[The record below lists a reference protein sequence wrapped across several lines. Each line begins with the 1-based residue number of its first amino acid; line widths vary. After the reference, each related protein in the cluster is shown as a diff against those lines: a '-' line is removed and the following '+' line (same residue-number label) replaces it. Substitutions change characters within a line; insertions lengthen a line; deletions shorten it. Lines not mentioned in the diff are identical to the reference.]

1 MLLEPTL
8 TAIVPVIP
16 PLCDSFFCPPR
27 LMTENL
33 LSALLTAAPVS
44 LAATPAWT
52 SLKAA
57 VEELRTLQGADGS
70 VPDAADHGLARAL
83 VDAVVAGVRELSP
96 RLAHDAVYHAALV
109 HDLRRWQLEGFGT
122 PDFFDSLV
130 SFDTMARR
138 EDGLEHL
145 VLFPMYT
152 QNGSTERRFEAVLLS
167 VFWPDWVAA
176 IEAAQFRNDA
186 FVPVAFA
193 DFTSGYETHSAVL
206 FPETVAVREVPAF
219 TWGAIFCDREA
230 ARFRRVVGAA
240 VDALR
245 IELPADAAALFDDQV
260 VAQETFVLWDLV
272 HDRAHMRGDLP
283 FDPFLVKQRLPYWLY
298 ALEEL
303 RCDLTAFRAAV
314 ELEQQGVAAARLV
327 QYAVVLDRC
336 LRFPVSGSRTRNYD
350 SVGGQ
355 VLFACLRRNGAVS
368 WSDNQLT
375 LDWDRVAVVAQ
386 ELLARIERLYWE
398 SIDRN
403 KVAHWLAAYDL
414 VRDYVE
420 PHVASRWSTG
430 LTALGPE
437 ATTKEYNDAV
447 LPDEFP
453 LSMFFEILQKRI
465 APVVESARGIRA

>member
-1 MLLEPTL
+1 MS
-8 TAIVPVIP
+8 A
-16 PLCDSFFCPPR
+16 
-27 LMTENL
+27 LMTVG
-33 LSALLTAAPVS
+33 AVP
-44 LAATPAWT
+44 LAATSAWT
-52 SLKAA
+52 SLRDT
-57 VEELRTLQGADGS
+57 VEELRALQSADGS
-70 VPDAADHGLARAL
+70 VPDATAHGRARTL
-83 VDAVVAGVRELSP
+83 VEEIVTGVLELSP
-96 RLAHDAVYHAALV
+96 ALAHDAAYHAALV
-109 HDLRRWQLEGFGT
+109 QDLRRWQLEGFGT
-122 PDFFDSLV
+122 PDFLDSLTA
-130 SFDTMARR
+130 FDTMSRR
-138 EDGLEHL
+138 EDGLQHL

-152 QNGSTERRFEAVLLS
+152 QNGSTERKLEAVLLT
-167 VFWPDWVAA
+167 VFWPGWVSAL
-176 IEAAQFRNDA
+176 EASDYRNDA
-186 FVPVAFA
+186 FVPVTFE

-206 FPETVAVREVPAF
+206 FPETVAVREVPSF

-240 VDALR
+240 VGALR
-245 IELPADAAALFDDQV
+245 IELPVDSAPLFEDQR

-283 FDPFLVKQRLPYWLY
+283 FDPFLVKQRLPFWLY

-314 ELEQQGVAAARLV
+314 ELEQQGVEAARLV

-336 LRFPVSGSRTRNYD
+336 LRFPVSGNRTRNYD

-355 VLFACLRRNGAVS
+355 VLFAALRRGGAVT
-368 WSDNQLT
+368 WTDNQLT
-375 LDWDRVAVVAQ
+375 MDWDRIATLAQ

-403 KVAHWLAAYDL
+403 KVAHWMAAYDL
-414 VRDYVE
+414 VSDYVE
-420 PHVASRWSTG
+420 PHVASRWAAG
-430 LTALGPE
+430 LSALGPE
-437 ATTKEYNDAV
+437 ATTKDYNDAA

>member
-1 MLLEPTL
+1 MST
-8 TAIVPVIP
+8 
-16 PLCDSFFCPPR
+16 
-27 LMTENL
+27 LMTD
-33 LSALLTAAPVS
+33 APVS
-44 LAATPAWT
+44 LADSPAWT
-52 SLKAA
+52 SVKDS
-57 VEELRTLQGADGS
+57 VEELRVLQTSDGS
-70 VPDAADHGLARAL
+70 VPDVAAHERAGTL
-83 VDAVVAGVRELSP
+83 VDAVVAGVRQLSP
-96 RLAHDAVYHAALV
+96 LLPHDAAYHAAV
-109 HDLRRWQLEGFGT
+109 VQDLRRWALEGFGT
-122 PDFFDSLV
+122 PDFLDSLV
-130 SFDTMARR
+130 AFDTMTRR
-138 EDGLEHL
+138 VDGLEHL
-145 VLFPMYT
+145 VVFPMYT

-167 VFWPDWVAA
+167 VFWPEWVAG
-176 IEAAQFRNDA
+176 IEAAQYRNDA
-186 FVPVAFA
+186 FVPVAFT

-245 IELPADAAALFDDQV
+245 IDLPDDAAPLLDDQQ

-303 RCDLTAFRAAV
+303 RCDLTALRAAV
-314 ELEQQGVAAARLV
+314 DLEAQGVEGARLV
-327 QYAVVLDRC
+327 PYAVILDRC
-336 LRFPVSGSRTRNYD
+336 LRFPVSGDRTRNYD
-350 SVGGQ
+350 SLGGQ
-355 VLFACLRRNGAVS
+355 VLFAALRRSGAVT
-368 WSDNQLT
+368 WSDNRLSM
-375 LDWDRVAVVAQ
+375 DWQRVVVVAQ

-403 KVAHWLAAYDL
+403 KLAHWRAAYDL

-420 PHVASRWSTG
+420 PHVASRWAAG

-437 ATTKEYNDAV
+437 ATTKDYNDAV